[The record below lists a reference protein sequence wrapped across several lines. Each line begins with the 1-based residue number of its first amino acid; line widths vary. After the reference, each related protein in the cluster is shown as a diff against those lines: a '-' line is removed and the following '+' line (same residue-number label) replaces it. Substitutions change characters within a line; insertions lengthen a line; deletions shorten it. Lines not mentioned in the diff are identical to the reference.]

1 MTKTRSRRSIG
12 ARLSLFA
19 AALCIALGI
28 ILADR
33 THSVVLADSQK
44 ADKSFA
50 PLAREVATVE
60 QRRLG

>member
-1 MTKTRSRRSIG
+1 MTKTRSHRRKG

-50 PLAREVATVE
+50 RLAREAATVE
-60 QRRLG
+60 QRRHD